1 MLHIAHSIERRRGER
16 AFPNTAR
23 ARLRLFALSALGF
36 SIGLALAV
44 SQPTRAQDSPAPR
57 STESKLTTN
66 DATTVSES
74 ATNTGQ
80 NVGQNAGK
88 TETTAFDTAKEAA
101 AVLDAMDAGDFAA
114 VHARFD
120 AAMSAAITAE
130 QVKQVWT
137 TLPNQVGAAQGRGDA
152 VIETR
157 DGVRIARIPLRYER
171 AEVIAI
177 VGFAEDG
184 KIAGFG
190 IRPAPSPESGTNP
203 AQGAAPPA
211 AYAAPPLPA
220 NAAFTE
226 RDVVVGDAA
235 TGLGGTLALPNG
247 KGPFAA
253 IVLVHGSGP
262 QDRDETIGPNRPF
275 LDIAR
280 GLAGR
285 GVAVLRYDKRT
296 KARPQ
301 DFADGDI
308 DVDRETT
315 DDALLAVA
323 MLRKEAKIDSKRI
336 FVLGHSQGGMM
347 APRMAARDP
356 SIAGLVLLAAPS
368 RPLLDILIEQTRRM
382 AVLDDG
388 KTSAEESAAIA
399 DISRR
404 VAAVRRSDE
413 VAPQDTP
420 GGLPVAYW
428 RSFEAV
434 DPVAEARP
442 LTQPMLILQ
451 GGTDIQVVDADWQG
465 WKGAFHSTPRVTF
478 KLYETLNHLAMPGTG
493 TIAEYQTPGQVD
505 PTLIADV
512 AAWVKQVRG
521 EQVPAGQPRPRKKK

>member
-16 AFPNTAR
+16 AGKNTAH
-23 ARLRLFALSALGF
+23 ARLHLLALSTLA
-36 SIGLALAV
+36 IGLALAFV
-44 SQPTRAQDSPAPR
+44 QPASAQDSPAPPP
-57 STESKLTTN
+57 
-66 DATTVSES
+66 
-74 ATNTGQ
+74 
-80 NVGQNAGK
+80 
-88 TETTAFDTAKEAA
+88 TETSTASDSMTAASVSPTAAGQADTSIFDTAKQAI

-120 AAMSAAITAE
+120 ATMSAAVTVD
-130 QVKQVWT
+130 QLKQVWT
-137 TLPNQVGAAQGRGDA
+137 TLPNQAGAAQGRGDPA
-152 VIETR
+152 IETR
-157 DGVRIARIPLRYER
+157 DGMRIARIPLRYER
-171 AEVIAI
+171 AELIAMI
-177 VGFAEDG
+177 GFAADG
-184 KIAGFG
+184 TIAGFA
-190 IRPAPSPESGTNP
+190 IRPAASAAAASPESGTNP
-203 AQGAAPPA
+203 AQNATTPA
-211 AYAAPPLPA
+211 AYVAPPLPA
-220 NAAFTE
+220 NATFTE
-226 RDVVVGDAA
+226 RDVVLGDAA
-235 TGLGGTLALPNG
+235 TGLGATLAVPNG
-247 KGPFAA
+247 KGPFPAV
-253 IVLVHGSGP
+253 VLVHGSGP

-280 GLAGR
+280 GLAER

-301 DFADGDI
+301 DFADGGI
-308 DVDRETT
+308 NVDRETT

-323 MLRKEAKIDSKRI
+323 LLRKQAKIDSKRI

-399 DISRR
+399 DVSRR
-404 VAAVRRSDE
+404 VAAVRRSGD

-465 WKGAFHSTPRVTF
+465 WKAAFHATPRVTF
-478 KLYETLNHLAMPGTG
+478 TLYETLNHLAIPGTG

-505 PTLIADV
+505 PALIADV

-521 EQVPAGQPRPRKKK
+521 AQPPSRKKK